1 MWMAA
6 RLGALAVLAVLLSG
20 CGGSEPAAAPVQ
32 KAAAV
37 DKPKLKDHRAGLA
50 LENQVSTRMV
60 EDHILESPKL
70 PGGSFGEYEKKGK
83 KYQMFIVESA
93 SAQEAALILFSYKA
107 TLQSPEYIAYMGG
120 YFGSDGK
127 QSVYVFSKKEYVA
140 GIVGLSMAEADP
152 MARSLAGRLH

>member
-6 RLGALAVLAVLLSG
+6 RMGALAVLAVLLGG
-20 CGGSEPAAAPVQ
+20 CGGSEPAAAPVP
-32 KAAAV
+32 KAAV
-37 DKPKLKDHRAGLA
+37 QKPKLKDHRAGLA
-50 LENQVSTRMV
+50 LENQVSARMV

-83 KYQMFIVESA
+83 KYQMFIIESA

-107 TLQSPEYIAYMGG
+107 TLQNPEYIPYMGG

-140 GIVGLSMAEADP
+140 GIAGLSMAEADP